1 LEGWTCVET
10 IRGEAGLDNDVDVD
24 PIRGE
29 HGEASLD
36 NDVDIDP
43 IRGEHGTGR
52 YFEMAS

>member
-1 LEGWTCVET
+1 MEGWTCVET